1 MADYLVVE
9 LDFFTIYFL
18 IYVTLHHYVKLI
30 KLSADITV
38 EVYFT
43 PKSSFSLINMVI
55 SYAYDYASRTH
66 VKIEPKSR

>member
-1 MADYLVVE
+1 M
-9 LDFFTIYFL
+9 
-18 IYVTLHHYVKLI
+18 KLI